1 MSELRECPFCGDS
14 EDLYSHEF
22 YNGMRWWQIKCRVCK
37 ASGGA
42 RLSLVEATDAWNTR
56 FTPGY
61 ETPEMYKAR
70 TGKDWPDDAPVYAL
84 HNSDAG
90 YWWQLYEFSNLHD
103 SNWLLVC
110 ATEAGKPPVNW
121 KPNEVHKSE

>member
-1 MSELRECPFCGDS
+1 MEKLRECPFCGD
-14 EDLYSHEF
+14 EVGIREI
-22 YNGMRWWQIKCRVCK
+22 REVQICCHNCGLTMFDTTKK
-37 ASGGA
+37 N
-42 RLSLVEATDAWNTR
+42 LIDTWNTR

-61 ETPEMYKAR
+61 ETPEQYKAR

-110 ATEAGKPPVNW
+110 ATEAGKPSADWRPGVD
-121 KPNEVHKSE
+121 